1 MPPGCRCQ
9 DSIPGILCTQHHPT
23 LWNCAEAA
31 CPAACHLLCCCLSC
45 SYRIL
50 YNNVVCV
57 AWLTYLSLLTHTKI
71 NILSF
76 LHLTH

>member
-1 MPPGCRCQ
+1 MCLMSAQPATWLSA
-9 DSIPGILCTQHHPT
+9 DVDE
-23 LWNCAEAA
+23 NCADASLP
-31 CPAACHLLCCCLSC
+31 CCLLLHCCCDFLRRFVPSD
-45 SYRIL
+45 YRIL

>member
-1 MPPGCRCQ
+1 MSQRSMPPCGTVE
-9 DSIPGILCTQHHPT
+9 PAT
-23 LWNCAEAA
+23 LWKCAEAS
-31 CPAACHLLCCCLSC
+31 CPAACRLLCWLSC

>member
-1 MPPGCRCQ
+1 MPASQCIASFESFQVHTCA
-9 DSIPGILCTQHHPT
+9 DFFSYTLCSAPFA
-23 LWNCAEAA
+23 LS
-31 CPAACHLLCCCLSC
+31 LLSTTC

-71 NILSF
+71 NLLSF
-76 LHLTH
+76 LHFTH